1 MDQRLIRASQQ
12 GNTDELYGLL
22 EENGYLLERIDQ
34 IPFIDTP
41 LHIAAS
47 AGHVEFALE
56 VINLKPSFARKLSP
70 SGFTPMHLALQN
82 RQFHM
87 VLQLLK
93 INQCLV
99 RVKGKKGITPLH
111 HVTGEGDTEL
121 LSDFLVACPESIK
134 EVTVRNETALHV
146 AVVNNRLEALEV
158 LVGWIQRTA
167 RKGAKY
173 MEHEVVNWQNND
185 GNTALHLAAE
195 RNQQQACFLN
205 L

>member
-1 MDQRLIRASQQ
+1 M
-12 GNTDELYGLL
+12 
-22 EENGYLLERIDQ
+22 
-34 IPFIDTP
+34 
-41 LHIAAS
+41 
-47 AGHVEFALE
+47 EFALE